1 MIQKKICMFGASGVG
16 KTSLV
21 QRFVQS
27 IYSGK
32 YHVTIGVKIDKKE
45 ISLANQDVNLML
57 WDFQGED
64 NQHKVRSSFLR
75 GASGYLLVIDYT
87 RHETFVTAFSIQ
99 KMIETELGKVP
110 FLILL
115 NKSDLV
121 DDFSISDDEIDEMK
135 AKYGWEVLKTSALT
149 GERVEEA
156 FTELT
161 RQMLRH
167 A

>member
-32 YHVTIGVKIDKKE
+32 YHVTIGVKIDKKN
-45 ISLANQDVNLML
+45 INVANQDVNLML

-64 NQHKVRSSFLR
+64 NEHKIRPSFLR
-75 GASGYLLVIDYT
+75 GASGYLLVVDYT
-87 RHETFVTAFSIQ
+87 RHETFVTAYSVQ
-99 KMIETELGKVP
+99 KMIEIELGKVP

-115 NKSDLV
+115 NKSDLI
-121 DDFSISDDEIDEMK
+121 DQFSVSDEEIEEMK
-135 AKYGWEVLKTSALT
+135 KNHGWEILKTSALT
-149 GERVEEA
+149 GEMVESA
-156 FTELT
+156 FTKLT
-161 RQMLRH
+161 EKML
-167 A
+167 AS

>member
-1 MIQKKICMFGASGVG
+1 MIQKKICMFGAAGVG

-21 QRFVQS
+21 QRYVQS

-32 YHVTIGVKIDKKE
+32 YHVTIGVKIDKKAT
-45 ISLANQDVNLML
+45 SVNGQDVNLLL

-64 NQHKVRSSFLR
+64 NEHKIRTSFLR

-99 KMIETELGKVP
+99 KMIENELGKIP
-110 FLILL
+110 FIILL

-121 DDFSISDDEIDEMK
+121 DNFEISDEEISEIQNQ
-135 AKYGWEVLKTSALT
+135 YGWQVMKTSALT
-149 GERVEEA
+149 GEMVEEA
-156 FTELT
+156 FTSLT
-161 RQMLRH
+161 EKMLDNT
-167 A
+167 

>member
-1 MIQKKICMFGASGVG
+1 MIQKKICMFGAAGVG

-21 QRFVQS
+21 QRYVQS

-32 YHVTIGVKIDKKE
+32 YHVTIGVKIDKK
-45 ISLANQDVNLML
+45 AVFVAGQDVNLML

-64 NQHKVRSSFLR
+64 NEHKIRSSFLR

-99 KMIETELGKVP
+99 KMIENELGKVP

-121 DDFSISDDEIDEMK
+121 DDFSISNEEISEMK
-135 AKYGWEVLKTSALT
+135 SIYGWEVIKTSALT
-149 GERVEEA
+149 GEMVEES
-156 FTELT
+156 FTGLT
-161 RQMLRH
+161 KKML
-167 A
+167 ANT

>member
-45 ISLANQDVNLML
+45 ISVANQDVNLML

>member
-45 ISLANQDVNLML
+45 FSVANQDVNLML